1 MDPLASGRR
10 LVEKPGCA
18 VVELGTYGMEKRLF
32 DAIAGLR
39 EEEALSVVEEMM
51 ATGADALRIVE
62 VARRGMDEVG
72 RRYQRREYYLS
83 GLIMSGEIF
92 KEIMER
98 LDQKLGDV
106 REGAHGREVILG
118 TPMGDVHDIGKNIV
132 ASLLRCSGFGVT
144 DLGVNVAPSR
154 FVQAAA
160 ESGATVVGMSAL
172 ITPAFEAMRE
182 TVWCFERAGLRGRVR
197 IMIGGGAVTEKVCGF
212 VGADAWSRD
221 AADATVFAEAFYGM
235 ES

>member
-51 ATGADALRIVE
+51 ATGADA
-62 VARRGMDEVG
+62 
-72 RRYQRREYYLS
+72 
-83 GLIMSGEIF
+83 
-92 KEIMER
+92 
-98 LDQKLGDV
+98 
-106 REGAHGREVILG
+106 
-118 TPMGDVHDIGKNIV
+118 
-132 ASLLRCSGFGVT
+132 
-144 DLGVNVAPSR
+144 
-154 FVQAAA
+154 
-160 ESGATVVGMSAL
+160 
-172 ITPAFEAMRE
+172 
-182 TVWCFERAGLRGRVR
+182 
-197 IMIGGGAVTEKVCGF
+197 
-212 VGADAWSRD
+212 WSRD